1 MTEPD
6 KKAAYAAFLM
16 WFRVNGVSSKPA
28 LSALAGL
35 EARVALADH
44 ENLAAAT
51 DDLAVAMALLGGFER
66 RQYFHG
72 GVYEL
77 GI

>member
-16 WFRVNGVSSKPA
+16 WFRVNGVSKPA

-72 GVYEL
+72 GDYEL